1 VYFVFDP
8 FFEAAHRA
16 VLKAPMNTLES
27 SPQIAA
33 VPFTLRVI
41 GCGNELT
48 ADDGLG
54 VVLVKRLKDGAGLSG
69 QRPCDFSVVPNAGL
83 ELLDSLHAE
92 EFVLFVDAVAG
103 GDPPGTLRLIPLPS
117 HSLEARP
124 VSSLSSHGWGLLE
137 TIELAKRLKPV
148 LPRMLL
154 AGIELGTLEFMA
166 PLSPSVERAMQR
178 VSACFPKL
186 LEALGDPAAKLWQEP
201 QRFLPDEPLPWEEKS
216 CA

>member
-1 VYFVFDP
+1 
-8 FFEAAHRA
+8 
-16 VLKAPMNTLES
+16 MSILES
-27 SPQIAA
+27 APQTAV

-54 VVLVKRLKDGAGLSG
+54 IALVERLRASAILSG
-69 QRPCDFSVVPNAGL
+69 SRCDFSIVPNVGL
-83 ELLDSLHAE
+83 EMLALLRPGE
-92 EFVLFVDAVAG
+92 PILFVDAVSSD
-103 GDPPGTLRLIPLPS
+103 DPPGTLRLIPLPS

-137 TIELAKRLKPV
+137 TVALARRLKPA

-154 AGIELGTLEFMA
+154 LGIELGTLEFS
-166 PLSPSVERAMQR
+166 SPRSPAVERAMAR
-178 VSACFPKL
+178 VVACFPNL
-186 LEALGDPAAKLWQEP
+186 LEALHNPDGKFWHAP
-201 QRFLPDEPLPWEEKS
+201 QRFLPDEPLPWEDGS